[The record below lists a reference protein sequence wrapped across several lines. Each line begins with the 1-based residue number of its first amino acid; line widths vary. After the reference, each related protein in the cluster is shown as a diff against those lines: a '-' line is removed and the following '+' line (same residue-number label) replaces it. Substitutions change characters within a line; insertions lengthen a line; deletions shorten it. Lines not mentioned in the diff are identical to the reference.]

1 MSQQQKRVLIPSV
14 QGGPFNGRANRMI
27 DIDIMADNSVDF
39 SKSFIQFTTEITT
52 VEDGVYNVGL
62 RLAEDSDYQLYNVDL
77 IKNCN
82 LKSDKVGP
90 LEDIRQIGF
99 LSHTLNEYTKSSEQ
113 KVSEIA
119 SLHQMSYWDYNLLSP
134 FAELRKEGSYASRMV
149 QAHLKVPLSQLY
161 SLGNVT
167 EFPADKMGTVRI
179 HIELDDVSAS
189 RIQPVFINSIS
200 QMEASSTMPLVDLPA
215 GGNTFVC
222 DPSIPFRNLADSPFY
237 VSMPIRLNAT
247 ELEAPLDTTITNISF
262 DVTTGLLTF
271 TTADSLEAVALT
283 DVTVACQE
291 PSGLTF
297 QILTA
302 ELGLVNNKGPSTMNM
317 LDYTTF
323 TVEESTVNSTIWH
336 KVYEVE
342 QNAQNVMV
350 LFKDYLPYSGQD
362 LTKFRIRVDNE
373 DVIDRDVETHY
384 GDAGV
389 AGSLLKL
396 RDGLYYDLLN
406 KTFANAGLQINSFL
420 EKSLSRRD
428 RGLDG
433 KFNDNESVL
442 MLGSPVPLT
451 ETMKQY
457 QLDLETAGTQMKT
470 VILYKQVLKQIN
482 F

>member
-62 RLAEDSDYQLYNVDL
+62 RSAEDSDYQLYNVDL

-90 LEDIRQIGF
+90 LEDIRQVGF
-99 LSHTLNEYTKSSEQ
+99 LNHTLNEYTKSSEQ

-161 SLGNVT
+161 SLGSVT
-167 EFPADKMGTVRI
+167 EFPADKLGTVRI
-179 HIELDDVSAS
+179 HLELDDVSVS

-200 QMEASSTMPLVDLPA
+200 QMEASSIMPLVDLPT

-222 DPSIPFRNLADSPFY
+222 APAIPFRNLADSPLY
-237 VSMPIRLNAT
+237 VSMPITLNAT
-247 ELEAPLDTTITNISF
+247 ELEAPVNTTITNISF
-262 DVTTGLLTF
+262 DVTSGLLTF
-271 TTADSLEAVALT
+271 TTADSLEAIALT
-283 DVTVACQE
+283 DVTVACQT
-291 PSGLTF
+291 PTGLTF

-302 ELGLVNNKGPSTMNM
+302 ELGLVNNKSPSSMSM

-323 TVEESTVNSTIWH
+323 TVEESTVNSAIWH

-342 QNAQNVMV
+342 QNAQNVMI
-350 LFKDYLPYSGQD
+350 LFKDYLPYSAQD
-362 LTKFRIRVDNE
+362 LIKFRIRVDNE
-373 DVIDRDVETHY
+373 DVIDRDVETSY

-406 KTFANAGLQINSFL
+406 KTFANAGIQINSFL

-457 QLDLETAGTQMKT
+457 QLDLETSGGIMKT

>member
-14 QGGPFNGRANRMI
+14 QGGPFNGRSNRMI

-52 VEDGVYNVGL
+52 AEDGVYNVGL
-62 RLAEDSDYQLYNVDL
+62 RYEANSNIQLYNVDL

-82 LKSDKVGP
+82 LKSDKAGL
-90 LEDIRQIGF
+90 LEDIRQVGF
-99 LSHTLNEYTKSSEQ
+99 LNHTLNEYTKSSEQ

-119 SLHQMSYWDYNLLSP
+119 SLHQMAHWDYNLLSP
-134 FAELRKEGSYASRMV
+134 FAELRKEGPYASRMV

-161 SLGNVT
+161 SLGSVT
-167 EFPADKMGTVRI
+167 EFPADKMGTLRI
-179 HIELDDVSAS
+179 HLELDDVSIS
-189 RIQPVFINSIS
+189 RLEPVFVNPIT
-200 QMEASSTMPLVDLPA
+200 QMTDDSTMPLENLA
-215 GGNTFVC
+215 NGGNEFVC
-222 DPSIPFRNLADSPFY
+222 DPTVPFRNLADSPLY
-237 VSMPIRLNAT
+237 VSMPVTINAT
-247 ELEAPLDTTITNISF
+247 ELEAPVDTTITNISF
-262 DVTTGLLTF
+262 DVTSGVLTF

-283 DVTVACQE
+283 GLTVACQV
-291 PSGLTF
+291 PTGLKF
-297 QILTA
+297 EIVTA
-302 ELGLVNNKGPSTMNM
+302 ELGLVNNKGPSSMKT

-323 TVEESTVNSTIWH
+323 TVEESTVNSSQWS

-350 LFKDYLPYSGQD
+350 LFKDVLPYSAQD

-373 DVIDRDVETHY
+373 DVIDRDVEVNY

-389 AGSLLKL
+389 AGSLAKL

-406 KTFANAGLQINSFL
+406 KTFANAGIQVNSFL
-420 EKSLSRRD
+420 EKSLSRTD
-428 RGLDG
+428 KGLDG
-433 KFNDNESVL
+433 KFNDNQSVL
-442 MLGSPVPLT
+442 MLGSPVSLT
-451 ETMKQY
+451 ESMKQY